1 MALASQAKVIS
12 LALFHIPKHARA
24 NTSAYKFLFLVAKEY
39 ACGFQCSIILG
50 WEVVPWFW

>member
-50 WEVVPWFW
+50 